1 MAPDITLF
9 PIQQTMPSPLI
20 SVIVP
25 IYNMESLLPRCLDSL
40 AAQTLRD
47 LEIICV
53 DDGSTDGSG
62 GIVRKYAS
70 GDSRFRLITQE
81 NSGRAEARNAG
92 IRAAA
97 APYLGFA
104 DPDDYVEPDMYER
117 LYRLAEESGADMVQC
132 SYSPF
137 LPAES
142 GESRGMAEE
151 KLLHIENTA
160 CDGVFTEKGE
170 IFRLFLE
177 DRITGVVWSKLF
189 RRLLP
194 GCSAPLE
201 VRLPSSFTSGED
213 TLYVSR
219 AIARC
224 RSVALTSEKLYHYG
238 LGGPQSVSSRN
249 RKAETRPA
257 SYYAVFEMLTREKLR
272 EGVLGSNR
280 TAYMNYIVPLL
291 FPDNEM
297 PAGRLRH
304 WAELWREADIT
315 SEHVCGMPREQRAY
329 LEAALAGNDRML
341 VIGSSALAKNHGHL
355 KSSRLAAD
363 TLIFNFP
370 LNHPRLWR
378 QMEHS
383 LSGARYSI
391 ILFMWPP
398 LHLSPA
404 NGRLMEK
411 PPEGGGPMESAED
424 MLCRLFAFL
433 RKQTRRLILLSS
445 PPSDYGSARHP
456 YAEEPGVLEAWN
468 ALLRTLAGKLNLPF
482 IDFCGDMLQY
492 RPLPG
497 SGEEDFPEAYRNL
510 GKQILH
516 RLPFGQTW
524 VRRRSGKIHR
534 LLEKRRK
541 RRKERMLARWRT
553 LAAPPHYREETDWN
567 SEKGQARILLIGGSV
582 MRHLW
587 RPLASELQEDID
599 LFSSTLIPGD
609 PDYLPT
615 LAGYFPSAGYE
626 AVIVSFGS
634 HVTNKVSAISV
645 DDFRKN
651 YMAFVSQLSK
661 RCRFLILATSTSI
674 MDGPDGTLNEE
685 KEKIIT
691 AFNAIVREAASS
703 LPGAVLSDHHDFMQG
718 AQYIDPFHFSPPDR
732 AYQAGKTAGLLLPLL
747 SARQEPP
754 KEQECPKSR
763 PEP

>member
-1 MAPDITLF
+1 MS
-9 PIQQTMPSPLI
+9 SPLI

-117 LYRLAEESGADMVQC
+117 LYRL
-132 SYSPF
+132 
-137 LPAES
+137 
-142 GESRGMAEE
+142 
-151 KLLHIENTA
+151 
-160 CDGVFTEKGE
+160 
-170 IFRLFLE
+170 
-177 DRITGVVWSKLF
+177 
-189 RRLLP
+189 
-194 GCSAPLE
+194 
-201 VRLPSSFTSGED
+201 
-213 TLYVSR
+213 
-219 AIARC
+219 
-224 RSVALTSEKLYHYG
+224 
-238 LGGPQSVSSRN
+238 
-249 RKAETRPA
+249 
-257 SYYAVFEMLTREKLR
+257 
-272 EGVLGSNR
+272 
-280 TAYMNYIVPLL
+280 
-291 FPDNEM
+291 
-297 PAGRLRH
+297 
-304 WAELWREADIT
+304 
-315 SEHVCGMPREQRAY
+315 
-329 LEAALAGNDRML
+329 
-341 VIGSSALAKNHGHL
+341 
-355 KSSRLAAD
+355 
-363 TLIFNFP
+363 
-370 LNHPRLWR
+370 
-378 QMEHS
+378 
-383 LSGARYSI
+383 
-391 ILFMWPP
+391 
-398 LHLSPA
+398 
-404 NGRLMEK
+404 
-411 PPEGGGPMESAED
+411 
-424 MLCRLFAFL
+424 
-433 RKQTRRLILLSS
+433 
-445 PPSDYGSARHP
+445 
-456 YAEEPGVLEAWN
+456 AEEPGVLEAWN

-553 LAAPPHYREETDWN
+553 LAAPPHYREETDWITAIH
-567 SEKGQARILLIGGSV
+567 SEKGQARILLIGDSV

-685 KEKIIT
+685 KEKT
-691 AFNAIVREAASS
+691 LAAFNAIVREAASS
-703 LPGAVLSDHHDFMQG
+703 LPGAVLSDHHGFMQG
-718 AQYIDPFHFSPPDR
+718 RRYIDPFHFSPPDR

-754 KEQECPKSR
+754 KEQECPKTR

>member
-1 MAPDITLF
+1 
-9 PIQQTMPSPLI
+9 
-20 SVIVP
+20 
-25 IYNMESLLPRCLDSL
+25 
-40 AAQTLRD
+40 
-47 LEIICV
+47 
-53 DDGSTDGSG
+53 
-62 GIVRKYAS
+62 
-70 GDSRFRLITQE
+70 
-81 NSGRAEARNAG
+81 
-92 IRAAA
+92 
-97 APYLGFA
+97 
-104 DPDDYVEPDMYER
+104 
-117 LYRLAEESGADMVQC
+117 
-132 SYSPF
+132 
-137 LPAES
+137 
-142 GESRGMAEE
+142 
-151 KLLHIENTA
+151 
-160 CDGVFTEKGE
+160 
-170 IFRLFLE
+170 
-177 DRITGVVWSKLF
+177 
-189 RRLLP
+189 
-194 GCSAPLE
+194 
-201 VRLPSSFTSGED
+201 
-213 TLYVSR
+213 
-219 AIARC
+219 
-224 RSVALTSEKLYHYG
+224 
-238 LGGPQSVSSRN
+238 
-249 RKAETRPA
+249 
-257 SYYAVFEMLTREKLR
+257 
-272 EGVLGSNR
+272 
-280 TAYMNYIVPLL
+280 
-291 FPDNEM
+291 
-297 PAGRLRH
+297 
-304 WAELWREADIT
+304 
-315 SEHVCGMPREQRAY
+315 
-329 LEAALAGNDRML
+329 
-341 VIGSSALAKNHGHL
+341 
-355 KSSRLAAD
+355 
-363 TLIFNFP
+363 
-370 LNHPRLWR
+370 
-378 QMEHS
+378 MEHS

-404 NGRLMEK
+404 NSRLMEK

-468 ALLRTLAGKLNLPF
+468 ALLRTLADRLNLPF
-482 IDFCGDMLQY
+482 IDFCGDMLQC

-510 GKQILH
+510 GKQVLR

-553 LAAPPHYREETDWN
+553 LAAPPHYREETDWITAIH
-567 SEKGQARILLIGGSV
+567 SEKGQARILLIGDSV

-691 AFNAIVREAASS
+691 AFNAIVRETASS

-718 AQYIDPFHFSPPDR
+718 RRYIDPFHFSPPDR

-754 KEQECPKSR
+754 KEQECPQSR

>member
-137 LPAES
+137 LPAEVFQKRNRHAPNPRIHS
-142 GESRGMAEE
+142 LFCKEAPP
-151 KLLHIENTA
+151 IIPVTA
-160 CDGVFTEKGE
+160 VFPVF
-170 IFRLFLE
+170 IYSYQQH
-177 DRITGVVWSKLF
+177 DH
-189 RRLLP
+189 LLP
-194 GCSAPLE
+194 
-201 VRLPSSFTSGED
+201 
-213 TLYVSR
+213 
-219 AIARC
+219 
-224 RSVALTSEKLYHYG
+224 
-238 LGGPQSVSSRN
+238 
-249 RKAETRPA
+249 
-257 SYYAVFEMLTREKLR
+257 
-272 EGVLGSNR
+272 
-280 TAYMNYIVPLL
+280 
-291 FPDNEM
+291 
-297 PAGRLRH
+297 
-304 WAELWREADIT
+304 
-315 SEHVCGMPREQRAY
+315 
-329 LEAALAGNDRML
+329 GNDRML

-468 ALLRTLAGKLNLPF
+468 ALLRTLADRLNLPF
-482 IDFCGDMLQY
+482 IDFCGDMLQC

-510 GKQILH
+510 GKQVLR

-553 LAAPPHYREETDWN
+553 LAAPPHYREETDWITAIH
-567 SEKGQARILLIGGSV
+567 SEKGQARILLIGDSV

-651 YMAFVSQLSK
+651 YMAFASQLSK

-691 AFNAIVREAASS
+691 AFNAIVRETASS

-718 AQYIDPFHFSPPDR
+718 ARYIDPFHFSPPDR

-754 KEQECPKSR
+754 KEQECPKTR

>member
-189 RRLLP
+189 RRILP

-201 VRLPSSFTSGED
+201 VRLPSSFTSGEVHSLFCKEAPPIIPV
-213 TLYVSR
+213 T
-219 AIARC
+219 
-224 RSVALTSEKLYHYG
+224 
-238 LGGPQSVSSRN
+238 
-249 RKAETRPA
+249 
-257 SYYAVFEMLTREKLR
+257 AVFP
-272 EGVLGSNR
+272 VFIYS
-280 TAYMNYIVPLL
+280 YQQHDHLL
-291 FPDNEM
+291 P
-297 PAGRLRH
+297 
-304 WAELWREADIT
+304 
-315 SEHVCGMPREQRAY
+315 
-329 LEAALAGNDRML
+329 GNDRML

-468 ALLRTLAGKLNLPF
+468 ALLRTLADRLNLPF
-482 IDFCGDMLQY
+482 IDFCGDMLQC

-510 GKQILH
+510 GKQVLR

-553 LAAPPHYREETDWN
+553 LAAPPHYREETDWITAIH
-567 SEKGQARILLIGGSV
+567 SEKGQARILLIGDSV

-634 HVTNKVSAISV
+634 YVTNKVSAISV

-651 YMAFVSQLSK
+651 YMAFASQLSK

-691 AFNAIVREAASS
+691 AFNAIVRETASS

-718 AQYIDPFHFSPPDR
+718 ARYIDPFHFSPPDR

-754 KEQECPKSR
+754 KEQECPKTR

>member
-224 RSVALTSEKLYHYG
+224 RSVALTSEKL
-238 LGGPQSVSSRN
+238 
-249 RKAETRPA
+249 
-257 SYYAVFEMLTREKLR
+257 R

-329 LEAALAGNDRML
+329 LEAALAGRWIYLRLLQCFWKFKTARRKMFRL
-341 VIGSSALAKNHGHL
+341 RFSKNGI
-355 KSSRLAAD
+355 D
-363 TLIFNFP
+363 TL
-370 LNHPRLWR
+370 
-378 QMEHS
+378 
-383 LSGARYSI
+383 
-391 ILFMWPP
+391 
-398 LHLSPA
+398 
-404 NGRLMEK
+404 
-411 PPEGGGPMESAED
+411 
-424 MLCRLFAFL
+424 
-433 RKQTRRLILLSS
+433 
-445 PPSDYGSARHP
+445 
-456 YAEEPGVLEAWN
+456 
-468 ALLRTLAGKLNLPF
+468 
-482 IDFCGDMLQY
+482 
-492 RPLPG
+492 
-497 SGEEDFPEAYRNL
+497 
-510 GKQILH
+510 QIL
-516 RLPFGQTW
+516 GY
-524 VRRRSGKIHR
+524 
-534 LLEKRRK
+534 
-541 RRKERMLARWRT
+541 T
-553 LAAPPHYREETDWN
+553 LYSA
-567 SEKGQARILLIGGSV
+567 KK
-582 MRHLW
+582 
-587 RPLASELQEDID
+587 
-599 LFSSTLIPGD
+599 
-609 PDYLPT
+609 
-615 LAGYFPSAGYE
+615 FP
-626 AVIVSFGS
+626 
-634 HVTNKVSAISV
+634 
-645 DDFRKN
+645 R
-651 YMAFVSQLSK
+651 
-661 RCRFLILATSTSI
+661 
-674 MDGPDGTLNEE
+674 
-685 KEKIIT
+685 
-691 AFNAIVREAASS
+691 SS
-703 LPGAVLSDHHDFMQG
+703 L
-718 AQYIDPFHFSPPDR
+718 
-732 AYQAGKTAGLLLPLL
+732 
-747 SARQEPP
+747 
-754 KEQECPKSR
+754 
-763 PEP
+763 

>member
-1 MAPDITLF
+1 MFIYSY
-9 PIQQTMPSPLI
+9 QQHDH
-20 SVIVP
+20 
-25 IYNMESLLPRCLDSL
+25 LLP
-40 AAQTLRD
+40 
-47 LEIICV
+47 
-53 DDGSTDGSG
+53 
-62 GIVRKYAS
+62 
-70 GDSRFRLITQE
+70 
-81 NSGRAEARNAG
+81 
-92 IRAAA
+92 
-97 APYLGFA
+97 
-104 DPDDYVEPDMYER
+104 
-117 LYRLAEESGADMVQC
+117 
-132 SYSPF
+132 
-137 LPAES
+137 
-142 GESRGMAEE
+142 
-151 KLLHIENTA
+151 
-160 CDGVFTEKGE
+160 
-170 IFRLFLE
+170 
-177 DRITGVVWSKLF
+177 
-189 RRLLP
+189 
-194 GCSAPLE
+194 
-201 VRLPSSFTSGED
+201 
-213 TLYVSR
+213 
-219 AIARC
+219 
-224 RSVALTSEKLYHYG
+224 
-238 LGGPQSVSSRN
+238 
-249 RKAETRPA
+249 
-257 SYYAVFEMLTREKLR
+257 
-272 EGVLGSNR
+272 
-280 TAYMNYIVPLL
+280 
-291 FPDNEM
+291 
-297 PAGRLRH
+297 
-304 WAELWREADIT
+304 
-315 SEHVCGMPREQRAY
+315 
-329 LEAALAGNDRML
+329 GNDRML

-433 RKQTRRLILLSS
+433 RKQTR
-445 PPSDYGSARHP
+445 
-456 YAEEPGVLEAWN
+456 
-468 ALLRTLAGKLNLPF
+468 
-482 IDFCGDMLQY
+482 
-492 RPLPG
+492 
-497 SGEEDFPEAYRNL
+497 
-510 GKQILH
+510 
-516 RLPFGQTW
+516 
-524 VRRRSGKIHR
+524 
-534 LLEKRRK
+534 
-541 RRKERMLARWRT
+541 
-553 LAAPPHYREETDWN
+553 
-567 SEKGQARILLIGGSV
+567 ILLIGDSV

-718 AQYIDPFHFSPPDR
+718 RRYIDPFHFSPPDR

-754 KEQECPKSR
+754 KEQECPQSR

>member
-1 MAPDITLF
+1 MLLEVQDRQKENVPAEVFQKRNRHAPNPRIHSLF
-9 PIQQTMPSPLI
+9 CKEVPPIIPVTAVFPVFIYSYQQHDH
-20 SVIVP
+20 
-25 IYNMESLLPRCLDSL
+25 LLP
-40 AAQTLRD
+40 
-47 LEIICV
+47 
-53 DDGSTDGSG
+53 
-62 GIVRKYAS
+62 
-70 GDSRFRLITQE
+70 
-81 NSGRAEARNAG
+81 
-92 IRAAA
+92 
-97 APYLGFA
+97 
-104 DPDDYVEPDMYER
+104 
-117 LYRLAEESGADMVQC
+117 
-132 SYSPF
+132 
-137 LPAES
+137 
-142 GESRGMAEE
+142 
-151 KLLHIENTA
+151 
-160 CDGVFTEKGE
+160 
-170 IFRLFLE
+170 
-177 DRITGVVWSKLF
+177 
-189 RRLLP
+189 
-194 GCSAPLE
+194 
-201 VRLPSSFTSGED
+201 
-213 TLYVSR
+213 
-219 AIARC
+219 
-224 RSVALTSEKLYHYG
+224 
-238 LGGPQSVSSRN
+238 
-249 RKAETRPA
+249 
-257 SYYAVFEMLTREKLR
+257 
-272 EGVLGSNR
+272 
-280 TAYMNYIVPLL
+280 
-291 FPDNEM
+291 
-297 PAGRLRH
+297 
-304 WAELWREADIT
+304 
-315 SEHVCGMPREQRAY
+315 
-329 LEAALAGNDRML
+329 GNDRML

-383 LSGARYSI
+383 L
-391 ILFMWPP
+391 W
-398 LHLSPA
+398 
-404 NGRLMEK
+404 
-411 PPEGGGPMESAED
+411 
-424 MLCRLFAFL
+424 LFAFL

-553 LAAPPHYREETDWN
+553 LAAPPHYREETDWITAIH

>member
-1 MAPDITLF
+1 MPL
-9 PIQQTMPSPLI
+9 PSPLI

-25 IYNMESLLPRCLDSL
+25 IYNMEPLLPRCLDSL

-177 DRITGVVWSKLF
+177 
-189 RRLLP
+189 
-194 GCSAPLE
+194 
-201 VRLPSSFTSGED
+201 
-213 TLYVSR
+213 
-219 AIARC
+219 
-224 RSVALTSEKLYHYG
+224 
-238 LGGPQSVSSRN
+238 
-249 RKAETRPA
+249 
-257 SYYAVFEMLTREKLR
+257 
-272 EGVLGSNR
+272 
-280 TAYMNYIVPLL
+280 
-291 FPDNEM
+291 
-297 PAGRLRH
+297 
-304 WAELWREADIT
+304 
-315 SEHVCGMPREQRAY
+315 
-329 LEAALAGNDRML
+329 
-341 VIGSSALAKNHGHL
+341 
-355 KSSRLAAD
+355 
-363 TLIFNFP
+363 
-370 LNHPRLWR
+370 HPRLWR

-492 RPLPG
+492 RPLPD

-510 GKQILH
+510 GKQVLH

-553 LAAPPHYREETDWN
+553 LAAPPHYREETDWITAIH
-567 SEKGQARILLIGGSV
+567 SEKGQTRILLIGDSV

-718 AQYIDPFHFSPPDR
+718 RRYIDPFHFSPPDR

-754 KEQECPKSR
+754 KEQECPQSR

>member
-1 MAPDITLF
+1 MFIYSY
-9 PIQQTMPSPLI
+9 QQH
-20 SVIVP
+20 
-25 IYNMESLLPRCLDSL
+25 D
-40 AAQTLRD
+40 
-47 LEIICV
+47 
-53 DDGSTDGSG
+53 
-62 GIVRKYAS
+62 
-70 GDSRFRLITQE
+70 
-81 NSGRAEARNAG
+81 
-92 IRAAA
+92 
-97 APYLGFA
+97 
-104 DPDDYVEPDMYER
+104 
-117 LYRLAEESGADMVQC
+117 
-132 SYSPF
+132 
-137 LPAES
+137 
-142 GESRGMAEE
+142 
-151 KLLHIENTA
+151 
-160 CDGVFTEKGE
+160 
-170 IFRLFLE
+170 
-177 DRITGVVWSKLF
+177 
-189 RRLLP
+189 RLLP
-194 GCSAPLE
+194 
-201 VRLPSSFTSGED
+201 
-213 TLYVSR
+213 
-219 AIARC
+219 
-224 RSVALTSEKLYHYG
+224 
-238 LGGPQSVSSRN
+238 
-249 RKAETRPA
+249 
-257 SYYAVFEMLTREKLR
+257 
-272 EGVLGSNR
+272 
-280 TAYMNYIVPLL
+280 
-291 FPDNEM
+291 
-297 PAGRLRH
+297 
-304 WAELWREADIT
+304 
-315 SEHVCGMPREQRAY
+315 
-329 LEAALAGNDRML
+329 GNDRML

-468 ALLRTLAGKLNLPF
+468 ALLRTLAE
-482 IDFCGDMLQY
+482 QV
-492 RPLPG
+492 
-497 SGEEDFPEAYRNL
+497 
-510 GKQILH
+510 LH

-553 LAAPPHYREETDWN
+553 LAAPPHYREETDWITAIH

-615 LAGYFPSAGYE
+615 LAGYFPSSGYE

-691 AFNAIVREAASS
+691 AFNSIVREAASS

-718 AQYIDPFHFSPPDR
+718 RRYIDPFHFSPPDR

>member
-1 MAPDITLF
+1 MFIYSY
-9 PIQQTMPSPLI
+9 QQHDH
-20 SVIVP
+20 
-25 IYNMESLLPRCLDSL
+25 LLP
-40 AAQTLRD
+40 
-47 LEIICV
+47 
-53 DDGSTDGSG
+53 
-62 GIVRKYAS
+62 
-70 GDSRFRLITQE
+70 
-81 NSGRAEARNAG
+81 
-92 IRAAA
+92 
-97 APYLGFA
+97 
-104 DPDDYVEPDMYER
+104 
-117 LYRLAEESGADMVQC
+117 
-132 SYSPF
+132 
-137 LPAES
+137 
-142 GESRGMAEE
+142 
-151 KLLHIENTA
+151 
-160 CDGVFTEKGE
+160 
-170 IFRLFLE
+170 
-177 DRITGVVWSKLF
+177 
-189 RRLLP
+189 
-194 GCSAPLE
+194 
-201 VRLPSSFTSGED
+201 
-213 TLYVSR
+213 
-219 AIARC
+219 
-224 RSVALTSEKLYHYG
+224 
-238 LGGPQSVSSRN
+238 
-249 RKAETRPA
+249 
-257 SYYAVFEMLTREKLR
+257 
-272 EGVLGSNR
+272 
-280 TAYMNYIVPLL
+280 
-291 FPDNEM
+291 
-297 PAGRLRH
+297 
-304 WAELWREADIT
+304 
-315 SEHVCGMPREQRAY
+315 
-329 LEAALAGNDRML
+329 GNDRML

-383 LSGARYSI
+383 L
-391 ILFMWPP
+391 
-398 LHLSPA
+398 
-404 NGRLMEK
+404 
-411 PPEGGGPMESAED
+411 
-424 MLCRLFAFL
+424 
-433 RKQTRRLILLSS
+433 ILLSS

-468 ALLRTLAGKLNLPF
+468 ALLRTLADRLNLPF
-482 IDFCGDMLQY
+482 IDFCGDMLQC

-510 GKQILH
+510 GKQVLR

-553 LAAPPHYREETDWN
+553 LAAPPHYREETDWITAIH
-567 SEKGQARILLIGGSV
+567 SEKGQARILLIGDSV

-651 YMAFVSQLSK
+651 YMAFASQLSK

-691 AFNAIVREAASS
+691 AFNAIVRETASS

-718 AQYIDPFHFSPPDR
+718 ARYIDPFHFSPPDR

-754 KEQECPKSR
+754 KEQECPKTR

>member
-1 MAPDITLF
+1 MFIYSY
-9 PIQQTMPSPLI
+9 QQHDH
-20 SVIVP
+20 
-25 IYNMESLLPRCLDSL
+25 LLP
-40 AAQTLRD
+40 
-47 LEIICV
+47 
-53 DDGSTDGSG
+53 
-62 GIVRKYAS
+62 
-70 GDSRFRLITQE
+70 
-81 NSGRAEARNAG
+81 
-92 IRAAA
+92 
-97 APYLGFA
+97 
-104 DPDDYVEPDMYER
+104 
-117 LYRLAEESGADMVQC
+117 
-132 SYSPF
+132 
-137 LPAES
+137 
-142 GESRGMAEE
+142 
-151 KLLHIENTA
+151 
-160 CDGVFTEKGE
+160 
-170 IFRLFLE
+170 
-177 DRITGVVWSKLF
+177 
-189 RRLLP
+189 
-194 GCSAPLE
+194 
-201 VRLPSSFTSGED
+201 
-213 TLYVSR
+213 
-219 AIARC
+219 
-224 RSVALTSEKLYHYG
+224 
-238 LGGPQSVSSRN
+238 
-249 RKAETRPA
+249 
-257 SYYAVFEMLTREKLR
+257 
-272 EGVLGSNR
+272 
-280 TAYMNYIVPLL
+280 
-291 FPDNEM
+291 
-297 PAGRLRH
+297 
-304 WAELWREADIT
+304 
-315 SEHVCGMPREQRAY
+315 
-329 LEAALAGNDRML
+329 GNDRML

-534 LLEKRRK
+534 LLEK
-541 RRKERMLARWRT
+541 T
-553 LAAPPHYREETDWN
+553 LA
-567 SEKGQARILLIGGSV
+567 
-582 MRHLW
+582 
-587 RPLASELQEDID
+587 
-599 LFSSTLIPGD
+599 
-609 PDYLPT
+609 
-615 LAGYFPSAGYE
+615 
-626 AVIVSFGS
+626 
-634 HVTNKVSAISV
+634 
-645 DDFRKN
+645 
-651 YMAFVSQLSK
+651 
-661 RCRFLILATSTSI
+661 
-674 MDGPDGTLNEE
+674 
-685 KEKIIT
+685 

-703 LPGAVLSDHHDFMQG
+703 LPGAVLSDHHGFMQG
-718 AQYIDPFHFSPPDR
+718 RRYIDPFHFSPPDR

-754 KEQECPKSR
+754 KEQECPKTR